1 MKKNL
6 FVIVAGLI
14 SALAVT
20 NGSYAQTKDDIA
32 PVSSVKNYYKMSKS
46 GVDDSSNTASINVVN
61 AKALKNFR
69 KQYKVNYERWILESN
84 LIVAC
89 YELDNTRCSIYFDK
103 KGNWIGHLKVYHED
117 KMPKDIRKMVKQE
130 YYDYKILTVQEVE
143 TYQSI
148 AMPTY
153 IVTIQDDK
161 NIKLIRIQDNEMDVY
176 KELKRS

>member
-20 NGSYAQTKDDIA
+20 NGSYAQTQDDIA

-46 GVDDSSNTASINVVN
+46 GVDDSSNTAGINVVN

-69 KQYKVNYERWILESN
+69 KQYKVNYERWFLQADC
-84 LIVAC
+84 IVAC
-89 YELDNTRCSIYFDK
+89 YELDNVSHSIYFDK
-103 KGNWIGHLKVYHED
+103 KGNWIGYLKVYNED
-117 KMPKDIRKMVKQE
+117 KMPGDIRNMIKQE
-130 YYDYKILTVQEVE
+130 YNNYKILTVGEAGA
-143 TYQSI
+143 YQSI

-176 KELKRS
+176 KEFKRS